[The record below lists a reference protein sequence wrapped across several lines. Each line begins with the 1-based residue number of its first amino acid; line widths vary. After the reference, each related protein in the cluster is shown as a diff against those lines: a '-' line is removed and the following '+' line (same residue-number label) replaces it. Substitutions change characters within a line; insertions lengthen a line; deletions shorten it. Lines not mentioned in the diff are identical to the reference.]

1 MDMQQTLF
9 PKRLAREAWLLAIYW
24 LKYPTYYLSMNYK
37 FYRILL
43 IVYALIILMIS
54 ATPSSDLPK
63 MWLLQ
68 YDKIIHFVEYLI
80 FGVLAMKSMTTQSMK
95 VGLILIP
102 FGIMFGF
109 FDEYL
114 QSFISGR
121 YSSLMD
127 VFSDSI
133 GFSIWIILVYLTQND
148 R

>member
-1 MDMQQTLF
+1 
-9 PKRLAREAWLLAIYW
+9 
-24 LKYPTYYLSMNYK
+24 MNYK
-37 FYRILL
+37 FYRIIL
-43 IVYALIILMIS
+43 IVYALIILSIS

-63 MWLLQ
+63 TWLLQ

-80 FGVLAMKSMTTQSMK
+80 FGVLAMKSMMTRSMK
-95 VGLILIP
+95 VGIALIP

-121 YSSLMD
+121 YSSLGD
-127 VFSDSI
+127 VLSDSV
-133 GFSIWIILVYLTQND
+133 GFSIGIILVYLTQND

>member
-1 MDMQQTLF
+1 
-9 PKRLAREAWLLAIYW
+9 
-24 LKYPTYYLSMNYK
+24 MNYK

-80 FGVLAMKSMTTQSMK
+80 FGVLAMKSMMNQTMK
-95 VGLILIP
+95 AGLILIP
-102 FGIMFGF
+102 FGILFGF

-133 GFSIWIILVYLTQND
+133 GFSIGIILVYLTQND

>member
-1 MDMQQTLF
+1 M
-9 PKRLAREAWLLAIYW
+9 
-24 LKYPTYYLSMNYK
+24 KYPTYYLSMNYK

-133 GFSIWIILVYLTQND
+133 GFSIGIILVYLTQND

>member
-1 MDMQQTLF
+1 
-9 PKRLAREAWLLAIYW
+9 
-24 LKYPTYYLSMNYK
+24 
-37 FYRILL
+37 
-43 IVYALIILMIS
+43 
-54 ATPSSDLPK
+54 
-63 MWLLQ
+63 
-68 YDKIIHFVEYLI
+68 
-80 FGVLAMKSMTTQSMK
+80 MKSMTTQSMK

-133 GFSIWIILVYLTQND
+133 GFSIGII
-148 R
+148 